1 MMNAIAMDRQ
11 AVYEDYERARQT
23 FHRLLDSASD
33 EDLATPT
40 RGTIGPMSSCCGTRC
55 SAT

>member
-40 RGTIGPMSSCCGTRC
+40 RGTIGPMSSCCGTCC